1 MKEWIAMILKGMRTL
16 FEMGLH
22 GEFVDIALISG
33 GRRMFLEILYR
44 SMTAGGIVL
53 MILLLRLL
61 FRRVPKIYSY
71 LLWILVLYRLLCP
84 FTLVSSCSFLGIF
97 DKADAGQIQVIENGT
112 FSETQMREMS
122 QKDQTVLPDMDAAAV
137 DVGQSVYG
145 GIHLSRNVNVTLWVA
160 FHVWEAGLL
169 LMLFVCF
176 CARYR

>member
-61 FRRVPKIYSY
+61 LRRVPKIYSY